1 MKKTNITLS
10 IALAAVFSASTAFA
24 EAEVTGKIIHESGFF
39 TNAGS
44 TIGDYGVGSYSS
56 MGASSGGLNSHS
68 KNDAMKRETTAR
80 IYIDGEA
87 DEVMDGATYHVE
99 LNLMTDGKG
108 NSNYDSHESYTQRDA
123 LREAYVDMEQGDWS
137 IRAGKQQVV
146 WGTAD
151 GMKLLDMI
159 NPSDYGEMAQNQM
172 EDSRIPVWMVNAET
186 TNADGSEFQVIVSQ
200 PKENV
205 FAGLNRHVATGV
217 RVNNPTTMA
226 DETLNSGTD
235 TGHAFMMKG
244 PDTIT
249 GVHNGFL
256 NITPD
261 LGGVANRFAGGFG
274 GSAQLS
280 AFGMQGFV
288 VGGTG
293 PASFEPMT
301 MAGMAGAMAYNQML
315 HADGTTVVGQTVA
328 NVNYGD
334 GGYLNLPDA
343 FEGAVVNV
351 TKALNQYGGSRD
363 SYVDSNNV
371 AVSNTVFDAK
381 ANLITGAQMLQ
392 YGFASMYD
400 TNLADDKT
408 DGVNDTAFD
417 YMSKTSFMTF
427 DAFAGAGSEYVYDMP
442 KDSDVDVAFRTK
454 KSTADG
460 VNYSLNGSFNYDKNP
475 IIDLSWRNAAG
486 SKLAVNKMVTVGY
499 DMKVDSTATANYTL
513 MLTDAVKADGT
524 VLVNGEYGGA
534 AGQSANLRFTQKV
547 KRVVNLGGSF
557 DMAIE
562 TAELGPVVIRGE
574 ALYTKGSYS
583 PIIDKDK
590 LAHGDLVGALEMV
603 KGDRAKIVLG
613 ADITALTN
621 MMVSAQFIQDSDLDF
636 VDGTD
641 RYTADYATMHMTNG
655 FNKATENKNFYS
667 LFFSKPFGASGEH
680 RWNNITMYEENG
692 GKWNRFDIDYSIDDN
707 TQATVEYNK
716 YWGNENT
723 QFGQLEASSN
733 IQVGVK
739 YSF

>member
-10 IALAAVFSASTAFA
+10 IALAAVFSSSVVFA

-39 TNAGS
+39 SEAGS
-44 TIGDYGVGSYSS
+44 TIGDWGVSTYTAQGVGTT
-56 MGASSGGLNSHS
+56 ATPAHA

-80 IYIDGEA
+80 IYIDGDANEIS
-87 DEVMDGATYHVE
+87 DGATYHVE

-108 NSNYDSHESYTQRDA
+108 NNNYDSHESYTQRDA
-123 LREAYVDMEQGDWS
+123 LREAYVDSQVGDWS
-137 IRAGKQQVV
+137 LRTGKQQVV

-172 EDSRIPVWMVNAET
+172 EDSRIPVWMINAET
-186 TNADGSEFQVIVSQ
+186 TNEDGSEFQVIVSQ

-205 FAGLNRHVATGV
+205 FAGLNRHIATGV
-217 RVNNPTTMA
+217 RVNNPATMA

-235 TGHAFMMKG
+235 TGHAFIMKG

-249 GVHNGFL
+249 GVHDGFL

-274 GSAQLS
+274 GSAQLT

-288 VGGTG
+288 VGGAG
-293 PASFEPMT
+293 SASFEPMT
-301 MAGMAGAMAYNQML
+301 MAQMAGAMAYNQML
-315 HADGTTVVGQTVA
+315 HADGTVVAGQAVA
-328 NVNYGD
+328 NANYNGAN
-334 GGYLNLPDA
+334 GGVAGTYTDLPDA

-351 TKALNQYGGSRD
+351 ANALNGGSSTPAQR
-363 SYVDSNNV
+363 N
-371 AVSNTVFDAK
+371 A
-381 ANLITGAQMLQ
+381 ITGAQMLQ

-400 TNLADDKT
+400 ANLADDKT

-417 YMSKTSFMTF
+417 YMSKTAFMTF
-427 DAFAGAGSEYVYDMP
+427 DAFAGAGSEYVYEMP

-454 KSTADG
+454 NSTADG
-460 VNYSLNGSFNYDKNP
+460 VNYSLNGSYNYDKNP
-475 IIDLSWRNAAG
+475 IIDLSWRNATG
-486 SKLAVNKMVTVGY
+486 NKLAVNKMITEVSGVGALTGY
-499 DMKVDSTATANYTL
+499 MVADVDATTGYTL
-513 MLTDAVKADGT
+513 MLTDTAIADGARGSG
-524 VLVNGEYGGA
+524 NYGGA
-534 AGQSANLRFTQKV
+534 AGAAANLRFTQKV

-557 DMAIE
+557 DMAVE
-562 TAELGPVVIRGE
+562 TDELGPVVIRGE
-574 ALYTKGSYS
+574 ALYTKGAYS
-583 PIIDKDK
+583 PVIDKDK

-613 ADITALTN
+613 VDITALTN

-636 VDGTD
+636 VDGTE

-655 FNKATENKNFYS
+655 FNKATKDKNFYS

-680 RWNNITMYEENG
+680 RWNNIFMFEENG
-692 GKWNRFDIDYSIDDN
+692 GKWNRLDAEFSIDDD
-707 TQATVEYNK
+707 T
-716 YWGNENT
+716 
-723 QFGQLEASSN
+723 
-733 IQVGVK
+733 
-739 YSF
+739 